1 MKSIYK
7 ILLIDDDE
15 DEFVILQDILLDIP
29 ESDYQIDWEDNYENA
44 LDTIQGNQY
53 DVVLID
59 YRLGPETGISIIKK
73 AQVKGIDIPF
83 ILMTGQ
89 EQREVDE
96 NALNVGAADY
106 LVKGQMD
113 ANQIDRSIRYSLERA
128 RISKELQQ
136 KELRLLVPFKAA
148 HIGIWEWDDDT
159 KLIQWP
165 SNAGSLLGDDN
176 IKIPDSFDA
185 YLQIIHPADRE
196 AFIEANRKVI
206 KGGLSFEFEYRIIL
220 PDGSVKWI
228 ESRGG
233 AITKD
238 QRTVKLTGIFMD
250 ISARFSEE
258 SSKSTTS
265 QAILRV
271 LGVSN
276 DI

>member
-1 MKSIYK
+1 MKSTYK
-7 ILLIDDDE
+7 LLLIDDDE
-15 DEFVILQDILLDIP
+15 DEFVILQDILFDIL
-29 ESDYQIDWEDNYENA
+29 ESDYQIDWEDNFEDA
-44 LDTIQGNQY
+44 LSTIQGNHY
-53 DVVLID
+53 DVVLVD
-59 YRLGPETGISIIKK
+59 YRLGPETGISLIQK
-73 AQVKGIDIPF
+73 AQEQGIDIPF

-96 NALNVGAADY
+96 NALTAGAADY

-128 RISKELQQ
+128 RILKELQQ

-148 HIGIWEWDDDT
+148 RIGIWEWDADT
-159 KLIQWP
+159 KVINWP

-176 IKIPDSFDA
+176 IEIPDTYEA
-185 YLQIIHPADRE
+185 YLQIIHPADRD
-196 AFIEANRKVI
+196 AFKEANRIVI

-228 ESRGG
+228 ESRGS
-233 AITKD
+233 ALTKD
-238 QRTVKLTGIFMD
+238 QRTIKLTGIFMD

-258 SSKSTTS
+258 ASNSTTA
-265 QAILRV
+265 QAKLRI